1 MEGQMWGV
9 WIRRTVAW
17 LVALYLARMYVTMGW
32 VKFDPEGFWTA
43 AWDRWGYPNW
53 LKLLVGAIETGG
65 RVLLLLPWTATDAA
79 AALVTVMLGA
89 GAIRFMDGRMVDVA
103 WIGLYTL
110 ALIWVGF
117 EWRGFRLGRRKQP
130 AEDAS

>member
-1 MEGQMWGV
+1 MWGV

-32 VKFDPEGFWTA
+32 VKFDPEGFWTG
-43 AWDRWGYPNW
+43 AWERWGYPNW

-65 RVLLLLPWTATDAA
+65 GVLLLLPWTATYAA

-89 GAIRFMDGRMVDVA
+89 GVTRFMDGRMVDVA
-103 WIGLYTL
+103 WIGLYIVAL
-110 ALIWVGF
+110 AWVGF
-117 EWRGFRLGRRKQP
+117 EWRDFRLGGRRTRP
-130 AEDAS
+130 PSPPTG